1 MLFYSRHYST
11 NPHSNIQATDT
22 VTRIVHSL
30 KHGLRTYQK
39 KKKKERT
46 RIKTF
51 YRFRCNILFLYNIL
65 KDIIF
70 PLSLLLTQLLQF
82 SISLSHLSLSLPLSV
97 LSQSFTLSSTRY
109 STYLKIAFRHEQR

>member
-39 KKKKERT
+39 KKKKGTNE
-46 RIKTF
+46 
-51 YRFRCNILFLYNIL
+51 N
-65 KDIIF
+65 
-70 PLSLLLTQLLQF
+70 
-82 SISLSHLSLSLPLSV
+82 
-97 LSQSFTLSSTRY
+97 
-109 STYLKIAFRHEQR
+109 